1 MSVAHFSAQQKR
13 DAASMDPMQGVARVG
28 LVVNFNPESF
38 TAQVTFQPSG
48 VQSGWLPVLS
58 QWVGAGWGMVPWL
71 QQNDQVLVVMESGES
86 GHGVIVGRYFNAV
99 DPPPQVGAAG
109 EFWLQHVSGAKFGLQ
124 HDGTIQ
130 LNAAAGVVVT
140 GPLTVNG
147 TTTLDGNVATT
158 GTLTNNGVDVG
169 SPHYHGNGNGGAPTT
184 PPIG

>member
-1 MSVAHFSAQQKR
+1 MSVANFSAQQKR

-28 LVVNFNPESF
+28 LVVNFDPQSF
-38 TAQVTFQPSG
+38 TAQVTFQPNG

-109 EFWLQHVSGAKFGLQ
+109 EFWLVHQSGSSLALRN
-124 HDGTIQ
+124 DGTIDAVTPTFKITGD
-130 LNAAAGVVVT
+130 LLVT
-140 GPLTVNG
+140 GNISDLNGAHSTLAALRTAYDGHEHIDPQGGVTGGPSVTV
-147 TTTLDGNVATT
+147 
-158 GTLTNNGVDVG
+158 
-169 SPHYHGNGNGGAPTT
+169 
-184 PPIG
+184 